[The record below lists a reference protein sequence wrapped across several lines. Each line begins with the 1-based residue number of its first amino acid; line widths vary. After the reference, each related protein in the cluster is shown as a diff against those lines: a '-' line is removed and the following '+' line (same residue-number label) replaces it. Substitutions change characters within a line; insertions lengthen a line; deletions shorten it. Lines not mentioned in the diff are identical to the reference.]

1 MTYKKEKKFLNL
13 PRFHGG
19 KEALSKFIGENI
31 RYPAE
36 AIEAGVE
43 GKVLVSFD
51 IDDNGKVHNVAV
63 INGIGH
69 GCDEEAMRIV
79 GLLQY
84 QKVKNRGRRVLVHSK
99 INIRFKLPV
108 GKLNYTIKPSEKKL
122 PETIEKAKPITY
134 NYTITLE

>member
-43 GKVLVSFD
+43 GKVLVGFD
-51 IDDNGKVHNVAV
+51 IDDNGKVHNITI

-99 INIRFKLPV
+99 INIPFKLPV
-108 GKLNYTIKPSEKKL
+108 RKLNYTIKPAAAAAPKAVEKPK
-122 PETIEKAKPITY
+122 TQSYT
-134 NYTITLE
+134 YTITLK

>member
-43 GKVLVSFD
+43 GKVLVGFD
-51 IDDNGKVHNVAV
+51 IDDNGKVHNASI

-69 GCDEEAMRIV
+69 GCNEEAMRVV
-79 GLLQY
+79 GLLEY
-84 QKVKNRGRRVLVHSK
+84 QKVSNRGKRVLVHSK
-99 INIRFKLPV
+99 INIRFRLPV
-108 GKLNYTIKPSEKKL
+108 RTLNYSIKPAAATPKA
-122 PETIEKAKPITY
+122 IEKPQTQSY
-134 NYTITLE
+134 TYTITLK

>member
-1 MTYKKEKKFLNL
+1 MTYKKEKKFLDL
-13 PRFHGG
+13 PRYHGG

-43 GKVLVSFD
+43 GKVLVGFD
-51 IDDNGKVHNVAV
+51 IDDNGKVHNIAI
-63 INGIGH
+63 INGIGY

-84 QKVKNRGRRVLVHSK
+84 QKVSNRGRRVLVHSK
-99 INIRFKLPV
+99 MNINFKLPV
-108 GKLNYTIKPSEKKL
+108 RKLNYSIKPAEKKL
-122 PETIEKAKPITY
+122 PETIDKPKPNTY
-134 NYTITLE
+134 SYTITLK

>member
-43 GKVLVSFD
+43 GKVLVGFD
-51 IDDNGKVHNVAV
+51 IDDNGRVDNIVV
-63 INGIGH
+63 INGIGY
-69 GCDEEAMRIV
+69 GCDEEAMRVV

-84 QKVKNRGRRVLVHSK
+84 QKVKNRGRRVLVHNK

-108 GKLNYTIKPSEKKL
+108 RKLNYTIKPAEKKL
-122 PETIEKAKPITY
+122 SDTIEKAKPVTY
-134 NYTITLE
+134 SYTITLK